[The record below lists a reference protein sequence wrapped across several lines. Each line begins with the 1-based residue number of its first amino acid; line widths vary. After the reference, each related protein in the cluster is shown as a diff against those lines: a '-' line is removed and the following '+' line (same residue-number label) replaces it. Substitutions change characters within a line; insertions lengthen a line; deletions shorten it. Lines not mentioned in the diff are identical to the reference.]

1 MLRLLVTNTR
11 ERKEKKIN
19 APHIFPSLFID
30 KKKKISF
37 SFGKKQTVHIQ
48 TDPWLNAWN
57 PCCYGK
63 FQLQIHLINTSKYFL
78 VTNTSHKC
86 AKIKMLAKL
95 SFQLLGNNQISYRCY
110 KNPPVLSTFLSHKSI
125 CKDWTSWFTSKLH
138 ETLLILPCFILKQT
152 TVYSPSNIFIF
163 CTSALHHPCIDPTP
177 SIEYYWTD
185 LLGLWVCLFV
195 FNS

>member
-1 MLRLLVTNTR
+1 M
-11 ERKEKKIN
+11 
-19 APHIFPSLFID
+19 PHIYFLLYLLI
-30 KKKKISF
+30 KKNMISF

-63 FQLQIHLINTSKYFL
+63 LQLQIHLINTSKYFL
-78 VTNTSHKC
+78 VTNTTHKC